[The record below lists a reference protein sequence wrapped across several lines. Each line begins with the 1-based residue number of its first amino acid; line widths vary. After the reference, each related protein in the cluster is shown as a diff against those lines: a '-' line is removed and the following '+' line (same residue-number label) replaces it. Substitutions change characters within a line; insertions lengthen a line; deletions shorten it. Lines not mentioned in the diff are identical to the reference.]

1 VRARS
6 GKGRSLP
13 ENGRCHTGS
22 ARPVGAASC
31 RSAAVD
37 GAVLRELAAHDEKRN
52 QRRVSG
58 LLIRRKL
65 RPPRADWLRHM
76 VRPLPHLMVVSLLW
90 SIWAPFLPMQCNASG
105 QVAAPWPT
113 RKGLFSP
120 PDLSR
125 VLMTVV
131 GGHGIHTVLTVGR
144 KYSLLCRC
152 QHASR
157 LAVSPMPAYL
167 DASMSHTPRTSFNY

>member
-113 RKGLFSP
+113 KKCLFSP

-125 VLMTVV
+125 VLMT
-131 GGHGIHTVLTVGR
+131 
-144 KYSLLCRC
+144 LLWAVTGFILYYQLAGSTRC
-152 QHASR
+152 CAAANMHPDLR
-157 LAVSPMPAYL
+157 SPRCLP
-167 DASMSHTPRTSFNY
+167 TWTRR